1 MQVYQIRIKLYMLT
15 DVALN
20 RIQTNLTAFIDKGF
34 LENEELLQ
42 MHEENRFKNYCYDLP
57 YPVEKDKIYKKGKIY
72 TVTVRTIDPKLA
84 KYFQE
89 VCVNSYTDEVKGLT
103 SEIRIIPK
111 KVIDSLYT
119 LTPVILKDDKGYWRK
134 HMQLAEFENQLKVNL
149 VKKWNTFTGEKLS
162 EDFSLYMLLEFL
174 NETPVPMEY
183 KSIKLLGDKIRL
195 QIADNETA
203 QKLAYM
209 ALGTG
214 LLSMNSRGAGYVNYR
229 WLQGGEYIC

>member
-72 TVTVRTIDPKLA
+72 TVTVRTIDSKLA

-89 VCVNSYTDEVKGLT
+89 VCVNSYIDEVKGLT

-149 VKKWNTFTGEKLS
+149 IKKWNSFTGEKLS
-162 EDFSLYMLLEFL
+162 EDFSLYTLLEFL
-174 NETPVPMEY
+174 NETPIPMEY

-229 WLQGGEYIC
+229 WL

>member
-42 MHEENRFKNYCYDLP
+42 MHEENKFKNYCYDLP
-57 YPVEKDKIYKKGKIY
+57 YPIEKDKIYKKGKIY
-72 TVTVRTIDPKLA
+72 TVTIRTIDPRLA

-111 KVIDSLYT
+111 KVIDSIYT

-149 VKKWNTFTGEKLS
+149 IKKWNRFTGEKLS
-162 EDFSLYMLLEFL
+162 EDFSLYTLLEFL

-195 QIADNETA
+195 QITDNETA

-229 WLQGGEYIC
+229 WL

>member
-15 DVALN
+15 DISLN
-20 RIQTNLTAFIDKGF
+20 RIQTKLTAFIDKGF
-34 LENEELLQ
+34 QTKKELLQ
-42 MHEENRFKNYCYDLP
+42 LHEENKFKNYCYDLP

-72 TVTVRTIDPKLA
+72 TVTIRTIDSELT

-89 VCVNSYTDEVKGLT
+89 ECVNTYTDEMKGLT

-111 KVIDSLYT
+111 KIIDSLYT
-119 LTPVILKDDKGYWRK
+119 LTPVILKNDRGYWRK
-134 HMQLAEFENQLKVNL
+134 YMRLEEFEEQLKVNL
-149 VKKWNTFTGEKLS
+149 IKKWNTFTGEKLP
-162 EDFSLYMLLEFL
+162 EDFQLYTFLEFL
-174 NETPVPMEY
+174 NETPIPMEY
-183 KSIKLLGDKIRL
+183 KNVKLLGDKIRL
-195 QIADNETA
+195 QISDNETA

-229 WLQGGEYIC
+229 WL

>member
-42 MHEENRFKNYCYDLP
+42 MHEENKFKNYCYDLP
-57 YPVEKDKIYKKGKIY
+57 YPIEKDKIYKKGKIY
-72 TVTVRTIDPKLA
+72 TVTIRTIDPRLA

-111 KVIDSLYT
+111 KVIDSIYT

-149 VKKWNTFTGEKLS
+149 IKKWNAFTGEKLS
-162 EDFSLYMLLEFL
+162 EDFNLYTLLEFL

-183 KSIKLLGDKIRL
+183 KSRKLLGDKIRL

-229 WLQGGEYIC
+229 WL

>member
-20 RIQTNLTAFIDKGF
+20 RIQSNLTAFIDKGF

-57 YPVEKDKIYKKGKIY
+57 YPIEKDKIYKKGKIY
-72 TVTVRTIDPKLA
+72 TVTIRTIDPKLA

-134 HMQLAEFENQLKVNL
+134 HMQLAEFENQLKANL
-149 VKKWNTFTGEKLS
+149 IKKWNAFTGEKLS
-162 EDFSLYMLLEFL
+162 EDFCLYTLLEFL

-203 QKLAYM
+203 QKIAYM

-229 WLQGGEYIC
+229 WL

>member
-1 MQVYQIRIKLYMLT
+1 MLT

-42 MHEENRFKNYCYDLP
+42 MHEENKFKNYCYDLP
-57 YPVEKDKIYKKGKIY
+57 YPIEKDKIYKKGKIY
-72 TVTVRTIDPKLA
+72 TVTIRTIDPRLA

-111 KVIDSLYT
+111 KVIDSIYT

-149 VKKWNTFTGEKLS
+149 IKKWNAFTGEKLS
-162 EDFSLYMLLEFL
+162 EDFNLYTLLEFL

-214 LLSMNSRGAGYVNYR
+214 LLNMNSRGAGYVNYR
-229 WLQGGEYIC
+229 WL

>member
-15 DVALN
+15 DVVLN

-34 LENEELLQ
+34 LENKELLQ

-72 TVTVRTIDPKLA
+72 TVTIRTIDPKLA

-149 VKKWNTFTGEKLS
+149 IKKWNTFTGEKLS
-162 EDFSLYMLLEFL
+162 EDFSLYTLLEFL

-229 WLQGGEYIC
+229 WL

>member
-42 MHEENRFKNYCYDLP
+42 MHEENKFKNYCYDLP
-57 YPVEKDKIYKKGKIY
+57 YPIEKDKIYKKGKIY
-72 TVTVRTIDPKLA
+72 TVTIRTIDSRLA

-111 KVIDSLYT
+111 KVIDSIYT

-149 VKKWNTFTGEKLS
+149 IKKWNRFTGEKLS
-162 EDFSLYMLLEFL
+162 EDFSLYTLLEFL

-229 WLQGGEYIC
+229 WL

>member
-34 LENEELLQ
+34 LENKELLQ

-149 VKKWNTFTGEKLS
+149 IKKWNAFTGEKLS
-162 EDFSLYMLLEFL
+162 EDFSLYTLLEFL

-229 WLQGGEYIC
+229 WL

>member
-214 LLSMNSRGAGYVNYR
+214 LLSMNSRGAGYVNCR
-229 WLQGGEYIC
+229 WL

>member
-15 DVALN
+15 DVDLN
-20 RIQTNLTAFIDKGF
+20 RIQTKLTAFIDKGF
-34 LENEELLQ
+34 PRNEELLQ
-42 MHEENRFKNYCYDLP
+42 MHEENNFKNYCYDLP
-57 YPVEKDKIYKKGKIY
+57 YSVEKDKIYKKGKIY
-72 TVTVRTIDPKLA
+72 TVTIRTIDPKLA

-89 VCVNSYTDEVKGLT
+89 VCINNYTDEIKGLT

-111 KVIDSLYT
+111 KIIDSLYT

-134 HMQLAEFENQLKVNL
+134 HMQLTEFEEQLKVNL
-149 VKKWNTFTGEKLS
+149 IKKWNTFTGEKLS
-162 EDFSLYMLLEFL
+162 EDFRLYTLLEFL

-183 KSIKLLGDKIRL
+183 KNIKLLGDKIRL

-229 WLQGGEYIC
+229 WL

>member
-20 RIQTNLTAFIDKGF
+20 RVQTNLTAFIDKGF
-34 LENEELLQ
+34 LENEDLLQ

-72 TVTVRTIDPKLA
+72 TVTIRTIDPKLA

-89 VCVNSYTDEVKGLT
+89 VCVNSFTDEVKGLT

-149 VKKWNTFTGEKLS
+149 IKKWNAFTGEKLS
-162 EDFSLYMLLEFL
+162 EDFSLYTLLEFL

-229 WLQGGEYIC
+229 WL

>member
-42 MHEENRFKNYCYDLP
+42 MHEENKFKNYCYDLP
-57 YPVEKDKIYKKGKIY
+57 YPIEKDKIYKKGKIY
-72 TVTVRTIDPKLA
+72 TVTIRTIDPRLA

-111 KVIDSLYT
+111 KVIDSIYT

-134 HMQLAEFENQLKVNL
+134 HMQLAEFENQLKLNL
-149 VKKWNTFTGEKLS
+149 IKKWNRFTGEKLS
-162 EDFSLYMLLEFL
+162 EDFSLYTLLEFL

-229 WLQGGEYIC
+229 WL

>member
-15 DVALN
+15 DVVLN

-34 LENEELLQ
+34 LENKELLQ

-229 WLQGGEYIC
+229 WL

>member
-103 SEIRIIPK
+103 SEIWIIPK

-149 VKKWNTFTGEKLS
+149 IKKWNTFTGEKLS
-162 EDFSLYMLLEFL
+162 EGFSLYTLLEFL

-229 WLQGGEYIC
+229 WL

>member
-42 MHEENRFKNYCYDLP
+42 MHEENKFKNYCYDLP
-57 YPVEKDKIYKKGKIY
+57 YPIEKDKIYKKGKIY
-72 TVTVRTIDPKLA
+72 TVTIRTIDPRLA

-111 KVIDSLYT
+111 KVIDSIYT

-149 VKKWNTFTGEKLS
+149 IKKWNAFTGEKLS
-162 EDFSLYMLLEFL
+162 EDFNLYTLLEFL

-214 LLSMNSRGAGYVNYR
+214 LLNMNSRGAGYVNYR
-229 WLQGGEYIC
+229 WL

>member
-15 DVALN
+15 DVVLN

-42 MHEENRFKNYCYDLP
+42 MHEENKFKNYCYDLP
-57 YPVEKDKIYKKGKIY
+57 YPIEKDKIYKKGKIY
-72 TVTVRTIDPKLA
+72 TVTIRTIDPRLA

-111 KVIDSLYT
+111 KVIDSIYT

-149 VKKWNTFTGEKLS
+149 IKKWNSFTGEKLS
-162 EDFSLYMLLEFL
+162 EDFSLYTLLEFL

-229 WLQGGEYIC
+229 WL

>member
-20 RIQTNLTAFIDKGF
+20 QIQTNLTAFIDKGF
-34 LENEELLQ
+34 LENKELLQ
-42 MHEENRFKNYCYDLP
+42 MHEENRFKYYCFDLL

-72 TVTVRTIDPKLA
+72 TVTIRTIDPKLA

-89 VCVNSYTDEVKGLT
+89 VCVNSYTDEIKGLT
-103 SEIRIIPK
+103 SEVRIIPQ

-119 LTPVILKDDKGYWRK
+119 LTPVILKDDKGYWRR

-149 VKKWNTFTGEKLS
+149 IKKWNAFTGEKLS
-162 EDFSLYMLLEFL
+162 EDFSLYTLLEFL

-229 WLQGGEYIC
+229 WL

>member
-15 DVALN
+15 DVALS

-34 LENEELLQ
+34 LENEGLLQ

-57 YPVEKDKIYKKGKIY
+57 YPIEKDKLYKKGKIY
-72 TVTVRTIDPKLA
+72 TVTIRTIDPKLA
-84 KYFQE
+84 KYFQK

-149 VKKWNTFTGEKLS
+149 IKKWNAFTGEKLS
-162 EDFSLYMLLEFL
+162 EDFILYTLLEFL

-229 WLQGGEYIC
+229 WL

>member
-15 DVALN
+15 DVVLN

-34 LENEELLQ
+34 LENKELLQ

-57 YPVEKDKIYKKGKIY
+57 YPAEKDKIYKKGKIY

-149 VKKWNTFTGEKLS
+149 IKKWNTFTGEKLS
-162 EDFSLYMLLEFL
+162 EDFSLYTLLEFL

-195 QIADNETA
+195 QIADNEIA

-229 WLQGGEYIC
+229 WL

>member
-1 MQVYQIRIKLYMLT
+1 MQVYQIRINLYMLT

-42 MHEENRFKNYCYDLP
+42 MHEENKFKNYCYDLP
-57 YPVEKDKIYKKGKIY
+57 YPIEKDKIYKKGKIY
-72 TVTVRTIDPKLA
+72 TVTIRTIDPRLA

-111 KVIDSLYT
+111 KVIDSIYT

-149 VKKWNTFTGEKLS
+149 IKKWNRFTGEKLS
-162 EDFSLYMLLEFL
+162 EDFSLYTLLEFL

-229 WLQGGEYIC
+229 WL

>member
-42 MHEENRFKNYCYDLP
+42 MHEENKFKNYCYDLP
-57 YPVEKDKIYKKGKIY
+57 YPIEKDKIYKKGKIY
-72 TVTVRTIDPKLA
+72 TVTIRTIDPRLA

-111 KVIDSLYT
+111 KVIDSIYT

-149 VKKWNTFTGEKLS
+149 IKKWNRFTGEKLS
-162 EDFSLYMLLEFL
+162 EDFSLYTLLEFL

-229 WLQGGEYIC
+229 WL

>member
-42 MHEENRFKNYCYDLP
+42 MHEENKFKNYCYDLP
-57 YPVEKDKIYKKGKIY
+57 YPIEKDKIYKKGKIY
-72 TVTVRTIDPKLA
+72 TVTIRTIDPRLA

-111 KVIDSLYT
+111 KVIDSIYT

-149 VKKWNTFTGEKLS
+149 IKKWNAFTGEKLS
-162 EDFSLYMLLEFL
+162 EDFNLYTLLEFL
-174 NETPVPMEY
+174 NETPVPMEN
-183 KSIKLLGDKIRL
+183 K
-195 QIADNETA
+195 TA

-214 LLSMNSRGAGYVNYR
+214 LLNMNSRGAGYVNYR
-229 WLQGGEYIC
+229 WL

>member
-42 MHEENRFKNYCYDLP
+42 MHEENKFKNYCYDLP
-57 YPVEKDKIYKKGKIY
+57 YPIEKDKIYKKGKIY
-72 TVTVRTIDPKLA
+72 TVTIRTIDPGLA

-111 KVIDSLYT
+111 KVIDSIYT

-149 VKKWNTFTGEKLS
+149 IKKWNRFTGEKLS
-162 EDFSLYMLLEFL
+162 EDFSLYTLLEFL

-229 WLQGGEYIC
+229 WL

>member
-103 SEIRIIPK
+103 SEIWIIPK

-149 VKKWNTFTGEKLS
+149 IKKWNTFTGEKLS
-162 EDFSLYMLLEFL
+162 EGFSLYTLLEFL

-195 QIADNETA
+195 QIADNEIA

-229 WLQGGEYIC
+229 WL

>member
-34 LENEELLQ
+34 LENEDLLQ
-42 MHEENRFKNYCYDLP
+42 MHEENKFKNYCYDLP
-57 YPVEKDKIYKKGKIY
+57 YPIEKDKIYKKGKIY
-72 TVTVRTIDPKLA
+72 TVTIRTIDPRLA

-111 KVIDSLYT
+111 KVIDSIYT

-149 VKKWNTFTGEKLS
+149 IKKWNAFTGEKLS
-162 EDFSLYMLLEFL
+162 EDFNLYTLLEFL

-214 LLSMNSRGAGYVNYR
+214 LLNMNSRGAGYVNYR
-229 WLQGGEYIC
+229 WL

>member
-103 SEIRIIPK
+103 SEIWIIPK
-111 KVIDSLYT
+111 KVIDFLYT

-149 VKKWNTFTGEKLS
+149 IKKWNTFTGEKLS
-162 EDFSLYMLLEFL
+162 EDFSLYTLLEFL

-229 WLQGGEYIC
+229 WL

>member
-42 MHEENRFKNYCYDLP
+42 MHEENKFKNYCYDLP
-57 YPVEKDKIYKKGKIY
+57 YPIEKDKIYKKGKIY
-72 TVTVRTIDPKLA
+72 TVTIRTIDPRLA

-111 KVIDSLYT
+111 KVIDSIYT

-134 HMQLAEFENQLKVNL
+134 
-149 VKKWNTFTGEKLS
+149 
-162 EDFSLYMLLEFL
+162 
-174 NETPVPMEY
+174 
-183 KSIKLLGDKIRL
+183 
-195 QIADNETA
+195 QIGRAH
-203 QKLAYM
+203 
-209 ALGTG
+209 
-214 LLSMNSRGAGYVNYR
+214 V
-229 WLQGGEYIC
+229 

>member
-229 WLQGGEYIC
+229 WL

>member
-42 MHEENRFKNYCYDLP
+42 MHEENKFKNYCYDLP
-57 YPVEKDKIYKKGKIY
+57 YPIEKDKIYKKGKIY
-72 TVTVRTIDPKLA
+72 TVTIRTIDPRLA

-111 KVIDSLYT
+111 KVIDSIYT

-149 VKKWNTFTGEKLS
+149 IKKWNAFTGEKLS
-162 EDFSLYMLLEFL
+162 EDFNLYTLLEFL

-214 LLSMNSRGAGYVNYR
+214 LLNMNSRGAGYVNYR
-229 WLQGGEYIC
+229 WQ

>member
-72 TVTVRTIDPKLA
+72 TVTVRTIDSKLA

-149 VKKWNTFTGEKLS
+149 IKKWNSFTGEKLS
-162 EDFSLYMLLEFL
+162 EDFSLYTLLEFL
-174 NETPVPMEY
+174 NETPIPMEY

-229 WLQGGEYIC
+229 WL